1 MCAEQQQ
8 ITYVYAYIKA
18 GRKFNNAISLLLS
31 FNMKTE
37 LKYIYVTTSFAK
49 WTHKFAE
56 MLLLGSSA
64 PQTPRYQSA
73 SGLRGQTWRGR
84 IRGHTWRGIIQWHTW
99 NGYNSRTDLE
109 GQEFDDRPGGAEF
122 EDVPEWAEFDAI
134 WILLAPLWSKGQQF
148 RYYWI
153 RLWPKVSNLDIIV
166 IQGSAI

>member
-73 SGLRGQTWRGR
+73 SGLLTDKAYVFFSELLCVMPQTG
-84 IRGHTWRGIIQWHTW
+84 
-99 NGYNSRTDLE
+99 
-109 GQEFDDRPGGAEF
+109 
-122 EDVPEWAEFDAI
+122 
-134 WILLAPLWSKGQQF
+134 PLF
-148 RYYWI
+148 R
-153 RLWPKVSNLDIIV
+153 
-166 IQGSAI
+166 